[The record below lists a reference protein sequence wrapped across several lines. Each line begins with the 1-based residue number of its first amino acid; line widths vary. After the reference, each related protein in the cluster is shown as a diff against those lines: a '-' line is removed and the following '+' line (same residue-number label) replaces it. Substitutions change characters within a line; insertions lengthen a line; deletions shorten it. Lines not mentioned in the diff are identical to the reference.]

1 MSHELRTPLNS
12 VIGFSRVILKGIDGP
27 INDVQ
32 RQDISSIYSSGMHLL
47 NLINEILDMSKIE
60 AGKME
65 LQLEPL
71 DISDV
76 INSTITN
83 AAGLVKDKPIKVV
96 QQIEPNLPSVK
107 MDEIRISQVITN
119 LISNAVKFTETGTIT
134 VAAKRSQSPENKPEI
149 MVTVTDSGIGIAPE
163 DQAKLFQRFSQVDD
177 SPTRKTGG
185 TGLGLSICRSLID
198 LHGGRIDLLSSEVGK
213 GSTFYFTLPIE
224 EPKAEIDID
233 QFAHENNLIL
243 SIDDDPQVIALY
255 ERYLEPGGYQ
265 VIAEIDPDLAVARAK
280 QLKPMAIT
288 LDIMMPGKD
297 GWQVMRAL
305 KQDPETKDIPI
316 LICSILEEE
325 EKGISMGAAD
335 YLVKPFIQDDLLK
348 AIKRMNADGQMRE
361 ILVIDD
367 DVDDLRLTQ
376 KMIENS
382 GNFLVTTAENGKDGL
397 EILTNSV
404 PDMIILDLF
413 MPGLNGFDL
422 LEILRSD
429 PRLNH
434 IPILILTGADL
445 TSEQQAQLSE
455 FGKHLFTKGIVK
467 ENELL
472 EYIKESLEKIKMQ
485 ANGKTK

>member
-1 MSHELRTPLNS
+1 MEATLTTQQKQLN
-12 VIGFSRVILKGIDGP
+12 ILI
-27 INDVQ
+27 
-32 RQDISSIYSSGMHLL
+32 
-47 NLINEILDMSKIE
+47 
-60 AGKME
+60 
-65 LQLEPL
+65 
-71 DISDV
+71 
-76 INSTITN
+76 
-83 AAGLVKDKPIKVV
+83 
-96 QQIEPNLPSVK
+96 
-107 MDEIRISQVITN
+107 
-119 LISNAVKFTETGTIT
+119 
-134 VAAKRSQSPENKPEI
+134 
-149 MVTVTDSGIGIAPE
+149 
-163 DQAKLFQRFSQVDD
+163 VDD
-177 SPTRKTGG
+177 DQH
-185 TGLGLSICRSLID
+185 LSDSL
-198 LHGGRIDLLSSEVGK
+198 
-213 GSTFYFTLPIE
+213 
-224 EPKAEIDID
+224 ADI
-233 QFAHENNLIL
+233 
-243 SIDDDPQVIALY
+243 
-255 ERYLEPGGYQ
+255 LEAKGYQ
-265 VIAEIDPDLAVARAK
+265 VGIAHDSREAVERLRRTRHDLVF
-280 QLKPMAIT
+280 I
-288 LDIMMPGKD
+288 DIMMPGKD
-297 GWQVMRAL
+297 GWHVMRAL